1 MNYSQNNQPQ
11 GHLSQGH
18 LSQGHPSQEPRM
30 ITHYHRPADDREKQ
44 VEPFPPFSP
53 KRGKLF
59 EALAKARAQFP
70 FIKKDAEN
78 DNFGS
83 KYATLSNILAGTTK
97 ILSNHNLVVT
107 QLIDGDK
114 DFTYLTAILAL
125 GGSEEWISSKVVLPR
140 KIEKL
145 DSSGRKIIK
154 YLNPWDRGSEITYF
168 QRYAY
173 ASLLGITIV
182 NDDDGKKAISLY
194 KDNKP
199 PAIPKITERD
209 LDLLQH
215 EIGEDENLLLT
226 IKNNLKLGML
236 ADMPASQFGRA
247 LDLIKRTKREV

>member
-1 MNYSQNNQPQ
+1 MNFSKSGRFPNPQ
-11 GHLSQGH
+11 EPLSQVH
-18 LSQGHPSQEPRM
+18 EQPRM
-30 ITHYHRPADDREKQ
+30 VTHYHREVDNNREQ
-44 VEPFPPFSP
+44 VEHFPPFSP

-59 EALAKARAQFP
+59 EALAKARAEFP
-70 FIKKDAEN
+70 FVKKDAEN
-78 DNFGS
+78 ETFGS
-83 KYATLSNILAGTTK
+83 TYATLSNILGSTTK
-97 ILSNHNLVVT
+97 ILSKHNLVVT
-107 QLIDGDK
+107 QLIDGDEK
-114 DFTYLTAILAL
+114 FTYLTAILAL

-140 KIEKL
+140 KIEKI

-154 YLNPWDRGSEITYF
+154 YLNPWERGSEITYF

-182 NDDDGKKAISLY
+182 KDDDGRKAISLY

-215 EIGEDENLLLT
+215 EIGQDENLLLT

-236 ADMPASQFGRA
+236 ADMPASEFERA
-247 LDLIKRTKREV
+247 LDLIKRAKKEI